1 MNTIVFIGT
10 QKSGSSREAIKA
22 ADELGYYTVLLTD
35 RKNLLKQRTEFPD
48 VHLMLLCDLDNIEE
62 IRKAIR
68 SLIAKALDLLAIAS
82 FVDIHCYTAAILSE
96 EFGLNHFTTDA
107 IRTMLNKISSREV
120 LSDTAY
126 APGFVMLSEGLIP
139 SKIEVRKYLPFIM
152 KSPKSTGSKDV
163 LKITS
168 YKEFNYNSKKL
179 FGKYPGEQI
188 LIEEYLDGPQYL
200 VETIVNEGNLNII
213 AIFKQEIT
221 VGERFIITGYE
232 LLINPKD
239 YFYNKLKSAVETI
252 ISKHGLKYGP
262 CHLEMRLVKHN
273 WKLVEI
279 NPRIAG
285 GGMNDLVKAG
295 LGINLVKETL
305 KILIGQKP
313 NLKPKYTR
321 NVFAQYVTVSESGIL
336 KRVIGR
342 NISLKAPG
350 VIKVYI
356 KPRKGSF
363 LTPPLSM
370 GNRYAY
376 IIATGNTAEE
386 AKINAR
392 FAASH
397 ISFKLMSDNEN
408 IVLKDL
414 KALPQIEEK

>member
-1 MNTIVFIGT
+1 MKTIVFIGT

-68 SLIAKALDLLAIAS
+68 SLVVKALDLLAIAS
-82 FVDIHCYTAAILSE
+82 FVDIHCYTAALLSE

-120 LSDTAY
+120 LSGTSY
-126 APGFVMLSEGLIP
+126 APGFVMLSEGSIP
-139 SKIEVRKYLPFIM
+139 SKIEIMKFLPFIM

-168 YKEFNYNSKKL
+168 YEEFNHNRNKL
-179 FGKYPGEQI
+179 FEKYPGEPI

-221 VGERFIITGYE
+221 FGKRFIITGYE
-232 LLINPKD
+232 LLTHPED
-239 YFYNKLKSAVETI
+239 DSYNKLKSAVETI

-262 CHLEMRLVKHN
+262 CHLEMRLVKEH

-279 NPRIAG
+279 NPRISG

-313 NLKPKYTR
+313 NLKPEYTS
-321 NVFAQYVTVSESGIL
+321 NVFAQYVTVSEPGIL
-336 KRVIGR
+336 ERVTGR
-342 NISLKAPG
+342 NKSLKAPG
-350 VIKVYI
+350 VKKVYI
-356 KPRKGSF
+356 KPRKGS
-363 LTPPLSM
+363 LLSPPLSM

-376 IIATGNTAEE
+376 VIATGDTAED
-386 AKINAR
+386 AKINAK
-392 FAASH
+392 FAASQ
-397 ISFKLMSDNEN
+397 ISFKLISKNKKNVVE
-408 IVLKDL
+408 DL
-414 KALPQIEEK
+414 VALSPMEEK

>member
-1 MNTIVFIGT
+1 MKTIVFIGT

-68 SLIAKALDLLAIAS
+68 SLVVKALDLLAIAS
-82 FVDIHCYTAAILSE
+82 FVDIHCYTAALLSE

-107 IRTMLNKISSREV
+107 IGTMLNKISSRKV
-120 LSDTAY
+120 LSGTNY
-126 APGFVMLSEGLIP
+126 APGFVMLSEESIA

-168 YKEFNYNSKKL
+168 YKEFNHNRKKL
-179 FGKYPGEQI
+179 FEKYPGEPI

-213 AIFKQEIT
+213 AIIKQEIT
-221 VGERFIITGYE
+221 FGERFIITGYE
-232 LLINPKD
+232 LLIHPED
-239 YFYNKLKSAVETI
+239 DFYNKLKSAVETI

-262 CHLEMRLVKHN
+262 CHLEMRLVKQH

-279 NPRIAG
+279 NPRISG
-285 GGMNDLVKAG
+285 GGMNDLVKLG

-305 KILIGQKP
+305 KILIGEKP
-313 NLKPKYTR
+313 NLEPKYIS

-336 KRVIGR
+336 EKVSGK
-342 NISLKAPG
+342 NKALKSPG
-350 VIKVYI
+350 VKKVYI
-356 KPRKGSF
+356 KPRKGSL

-376 IIATGNTAEE
+376 VIATGNTAEDS
-386 AKINAR
+386 KINAK
-392 FAASH
+392 FAASQ
-397 ISFKLMSDNEN
+397 ISFKLISNNKKKVVE
-408 IVLKDL
+408 DL

>member
-1 MNTIVFIGT
+1 MKTIVFIGT

-35 RKNLLKQRTEFPD
+35 RKNLIKQRTEFPD

-68 SLIAKALDLLAIAS
+68 SLVVKALDLLAIAS
-82 FVDIHCYTAAILSE
+82 FVDIHCYTAALLSE

-107 IRTMLNKISSREV
+107 IKTMLNKISSREV
-120 LSDTAY
+120 LSGTSY
-126 APGFVMLSEGLIP
+126 APGFVMLSEGSIP
-139 SKIEVRKYLPFIM
+139 SKIEIIKFLPFIM

-163 LKITS
+163 LKTTS
-168 YKEFNYNSKKL
+168 YEEFNHNRKKL
-179 FGKYPGEQI
+179 FEKYPGEPI

-221 VGERFIITGYE
+221 FGKRFIITGYE
-232 LLINPKD
+232 LLIHPED
-239 YFYNKLKSAVETI
+239 DFYNKLKSAVETI

-262 CHLEMRLVKHN
+262 CHLEMRLVKQH

-279 NPRIAG
+279 NPRISG

-313 NLKPKYTR
+313 NLKPEYTR
-321 NVFAQYVTVSESGIL
+321 NAFAQYVTVSEPGIL
-336 KRVIGR
+336 EKVTGR
-342 NISLKAPG
+342 NKSLKAPG
-350 VIKVYI
+350 VKKVYI
-356 KPRKGSF
+356 KPRKGS
-363 LTPPLSM
+363 LLSPPLSM

-376 IIATGNTAEE
+376 VIATGNTAED
-386 AKINAR
+386 AKINAK
-392 FAASH
+392 FAASQ
-397 ISFKLMSDNEN
+397 ISFKLISKNKKKVVEN
-408 IVLKDL
+408 LES
-414 KALPQIEEK
+414 LPPIEEK